1 MQNLQDH
8 FLIAMPAMGDPNFNE
23 TVTYIFEHT
32 EKNGALGIII
42 NRPLGMELGEIFSQF
57 TLSTTEHSQNQKP
70 VLNGGPVHRDRGFVV
85 HNSTEQ
91 YDSTLETSVGLK
103 LTTSQD
109 ILSSMAGGKGPHA
122 ALVALG
128 CAGWGAGQ
136 LEAELLAN
144 TWLSVPADLAIV
156 FETPFDLRWAAAIGL
171 LGVDIDRLSSYAGHA

>member
-8 FLIAMPAMGDPNFNE
+8 LLIAMPAMGDPNFNE

-42 NRPLGMELGEIFSQF
+42 NRPLEMELGEIFGQL
-57 TLSTTEHSQNQKP
+57 TLSTAEHSQSQKP
-70 VLNGGPVHRDRGFVV
+70 VLNGGPVHRDRGFVI
-85 HNSTEQ
+85 HNSTEH

-109 ILSSMAGGKGPHA
+109 ILSSMAGGKGPHV

-128 CAGWGAGQ
+128 CAGWEAGQ
-136 LEAELLAN
+136 LEAELLTN
-144 TWLSVPADLAIV
+144 TWLSVPADLTIV
-156 FETPFDLRWAAAIGL
+156 FETPFDLRWTAAVGL
-171 LGVDIDRLSSYAGHA
+171 LGVDINRLSSYAGHA